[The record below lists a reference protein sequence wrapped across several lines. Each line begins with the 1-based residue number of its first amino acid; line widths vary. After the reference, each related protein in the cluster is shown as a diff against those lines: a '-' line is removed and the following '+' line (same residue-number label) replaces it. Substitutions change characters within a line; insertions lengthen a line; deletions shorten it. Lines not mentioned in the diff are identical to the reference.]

1 MSTDKKVKVQINDMN
16 FYVVGDDNDDYIKG
30 LAKSLD
36 EKIKKVQNSN
46 YKLNQ
51 VQCLVLTA
59 LNILDEK
66 EKFKKEEEKV
76 KEFSKNNELYR
87 KSIKKI
93 EDFEKLEKTYKEE
106 KEKNDSLIL
115 RYRNS
120 IKDLETDNRELR
132 MDKVN
137 KNKEFEDLKT
147 EVESLK
153 KEKQNLEKQIYESQK
168 KVIDLS
174 REIESINEE

>member
-93 EDFEKLEKTYKEE
+93 EDYEKLEKTYKEE